1 MYLHINKLL
10 IHGILRSVMAEKSKG
25 NFSETEIEVLVD
37 EVEARKS
44 ILFGGHSSGITN
56 KRKGTEWQHVVTSVN
71 SVSSTERTVAEVK
84 KKWSDLKVEAKKRVT
99 CHRQIVSAT
108 GGGRGKPEPTPL
120 DSRIASILG
129 TASGVESCQRR
140 KETPIW
146 QSPQRRPSWK
156 RWLTRRFRPQRVLS
170 AYMKPGCPQYNY
182 IPRPWHTQKWSDPDR
197 QSPTITKG
205 HHRCHK

>member
-1 MYLHINKLL
+1 MYVHINKLL
-10 IHGILRSVMAEKSKG
+10 IHGILRSVMAEKRKG
-25 NFSETEIEVLVD
+25 NFSETKTEVLVD

-71 SVSSTERTVAEVK
+71 SVGSTERTMAEVK

-99 CHRQIVSAT
+99 CHHQSMSAT

-129 TASGVESCQRR
+129 TASGCGIVSE
-140 KETPIW
+140 KEGDTDLAEPTEETELETLADEEVLTTACPVSVDEAW
-146 QSPQRRPSWK
+146 LSPVQVHPETMAHPEVVGS
-156 RWLTRRFRPQRVLS
+156 
-170 AYMKPGCPQYNY
+170 
-182 IPRPWHTQKWSDPDR
+182 
-197 QSPTITKG
+197 
-205 HHRCHK
+205 